1 MLELIRKHLFRG
13 IGWGCAIIL
22 CDLILADLIDYTPVA
37 FENFTLHILWN
48 IAIIISFIST
58 AIVYE
63 FEFLNQKL
71 KIAFHLT
78 VALIVLIL
86 ASYATGTAPLTPLNI
101 AFYLVLFLTVWTFHY
116 LRERRE
122 IRKINERIQQLK
134 R

>member
-13 IGWGCAIIL
+13 IGWGCTFIIL
-22 CDLILADLIDYTPVA
+22 DFIVGDLIGYEYVIT
-37 FENFTLHILWN
+37 NFTFYVLTSIL
-48 IAIIISFIST
+48 ITMGFVST

-63 FEFLNQKL
+63 FESLSQKM
-71 KIAFHLT
+71 KISIHLT
-78 VALIVLIL
+78 VALILLIVGNL
-86 ASYATGTAPLTPLNI
+86 VIYNTFYISNAL
-101 AFYLVLFLTVWTFHY
+101 FYLSLFLTVWTFHY